1 MAIYTPQI
9 HSVWNELD
17 EFGLLFD
24 LPRIEGELNKTYKQ
38 RLFDVFVNRANSTY
52 RGLINGIT
60 RELGL
65 SLYHAMTITPV
76 WNSGGTDFKGANPAV
91 VFDETKCYVYSD
103 YTLGSSGLVL
113 TIDRYEKASDT
124 DTTAYTMGEL
134 VQEINSTGYV
144 YAVLQSGVSDSARS
158 MCIFNQKSIDLVVGE
173 DLSKGSV
180 VVNLDNQYLLSS
192 SVSISSSNL
201 ATRVATQEELVKE
214 GQYFIDYDLGIVY
227 TVIAP
232 EPGSLI
238 RYEYANNNFEVWASP
253 VIIHN
258 LQSADFKT
266 KMFEQ
271 ILMDN
276 AEYTNGAPTEV
287 GADTVNELMSVFP
300 TFFDE

>member
-1 MAIYTPQI
+1 MATYTPII
-9 HSVWNELD
+9 HQTWNELD
-17 EFGLLFD
+17 EYGLLFD
-24 LPRIEGELNKTYKQ
+24 LPRIEGEANKTYKQ

-76 WNSGGTDFKGANPAV
+76 WNAGGTDFEGANPAV
-91 VFDETKCYVYSD
+91 VFDETKCYIYSD
-103 YTLGSSGLVL
+103 YTLGSSGLAS
-113 TIDRYEKASDT
+113 TIDRYERT
-124 DTTAYTMGEL
+124 DSYTMGEL
-134 VQEINSTGYV
+134 IEAINATGYM
-144 YAVLQSGVSDSARS
+144 YAALQSGVSASTRS
-158 MCIFNQKSIDLVVGE
+158 MCIFNQKSIDLIIGE

-180 VVNLDNQYLLSS
+180 VVNLNHQYLLSS

-201 ATRVATQEELVKE
+201 TTRVATQAQLVKE

-227 TVIAP
+227 TVVAP

-258 LQSADFKT
+258 LQSFDFKT

-276 AEYTNGAPTEV
+276 AEYTNGAPTEI
-287 GADTVNELMSVFP
+287 GADIVSELMSVFP
-300 TFFDE
+300 TMFDV